1 MMNVP
6 ARLALTRSAMLLME
20 AMWAYALV
28 AFLCALIVEGDRPS
42 PFGVVA
48 VVFISF
54 SISRLLMQSD
64 LSIGVIRVW
73 GIVMSLLVFYVIVRV
88 DFFGDLR
95 LWDFSWVDKLL
106 RDTSAALQSQEAKT
120 AATGIP
126 LLWFVW
132 MRGVFRG
139 AQHIS
144 FESVAGNFAIG
155 VVVVAIVEAF
165 VGVVDAPATV
175 GHIAVPYIAVGLL
188 AIATTQAARADGD
201 SDRPF
206 ATTFLGVV
214 GGAILVLTVLGLLF
228 ALADL
233 GAVAHVLGVVSAVLG
248 AVLSRIVYYILYPF
262 IMLTILMFEGLKAIW
277 TAVYGDRPPIE
288 IDRGTLTPVPGK
300 PQEAADVPEWFN
312 WALRV
317 VIGVPLVA
325 AIIGGL
331 WLLFNKYA
339 RRLAPSENKESTY
352 AEGRLGADLGDLL
365 GGLMRRLRPGHGREL
380 DPARKLYF
388 DMLHAAEDREIER
401 RPNETPLELAPRLE
415 TAFAGPTPLRITSV
429 FDDVRYGGLTPPR
442 EEIEKLRTD
451 WDDVRKR

>member
-1 MMNVP
+1 MMNAP

-73 GIVMSLLVFYVIVRV
+73 GIVMSLLVFYVIVRI

-106 RDTSAALQSQEAKT
+106 RDTSASLQSQAAKT

-175 GHIAVPYIAVGLL
+175 GHVAVPYIAVGLL

-233 GAVAHVLGVVSAVLG
+233 SGVAHVLGVVSAVLG
-248 AVLSRIVYYILYPF
+248 AVISRIVYYILYPF
-262 IMLTILMFEGLKAIW
+262 IMLTIAHVRSAQGDLDRCLRRPAPNR
-277 TAVYGDRPPIE
+277 DRPRHV
-288 IDRGTLTPVPGK
+288 DAGAGR
-300 PQEAADVPEWFN
+300 AAGSRRRP
-312 WALRV
+312 RV
-317 VIGVPLVA
+317 VQLGPAHRHRRALGRGHPRWSVVPVQQVRASLRAEREQGV
-325 AIIGGL
+325 
-331 WLLFNKYA
+331 
-339 RRLAPSENKESTY
+339 
-352 AEGRLGADLGDLL
+352 DL
-365 GGLMRRLRPGHGREL
+365 R
-380 DPARKLYF
+380 
-388 DMLHAAEDREIER
+388 
-401 RPNETPLELAPRLE
+401 
-415 TAFAGPTPLRITSV
+415 
-429 FDDVRYGGLTPPR
+429 
-442 EEIEKLRTD
+442 
-451 WDDVRKR
+451 